1 MWLRMNTEGSCE
13 DTHNI
18 LDYELCDQWHHFR
31 QECGQG
37 IWEVCLMHTHMTW
50 TPTSEILHRQFP
62 KCLMHHDKHVPSTES
77 CVSQSTGNALCR
89 HKETFQDIWAL
100 HYMHNHMICRMQ
112 YLFWAFQQHPTV
124 ASYKQQCQ
132 RCLNPP
138 EIACCQVTRVSV
150 NERSKLQSFCFRP
163 SDH

>member
-18 LDYELCDQWHHFR
+18 LDYELCDQWHHLR

-62 KCLMHHDKHVPSTES
+62 KCLMHHGKHVPSTES
-77 CVSQSTGNALCR
+77 SVSVNWKCLMQTQGNIPR
-89 HKETFQDIWAL
+89 
-100 HYMHNHMICRMQ
+100 YMHNHMICWMQ